1 MCKNIL
7 LTAVLLTSGLTATA
21 TETGDTVLNK
31 TDVKEVVLTDADS
44 VVSLTVKGTKD
55 DPGYTFHYEKRM
67 SADAVSK
74 IDEHSIFGFDL
85 FFSKKRA
92 KNRRLLEDEL
102 RTGGLSY
109 GFVTAI
115 GAPEGLD
122 IDMGSSYEI
131 SWELFNVYKAS
142 RCGHHAVSAGLGLTW
157 RNFRLDGRQRFVKTL
172 DGISLDDYPDG
183 ADIDFS
189 RIKVFSL
196 MVPVSYNYMPARHW
210 LLRFSVIPCFNTY
223 ASIKTRYRN
232 AEGQKVKD
240 MAKHIHQS
248 PVTVDFRVDARW
260 HGVGLYAK
268 YSPCRVIRSDFG
280 PKFTPF
286 STGVSL
292 FF

>member
-7 LTAVLLTSGLTATA
+7 LTAVLLMLGLTAQA
-21 TETGDTVLNK
+21 AETGDTILNK

-67 SADAVSK
+67 NAGAVSK
-74 IDEHSIFGFDL
+74 YDEHSIFGFDL
-85 FFSKKRA
+85 FYSKRNKQKR
-92 KNRRLLEDEL
+92 KLLNDAL
-102 RTGGLSY
+102 MSGSLGI

-122 IDMGSSYEI
+122 VDMGSSYEI
-131 SWELFNVYKAS
+131 SWDIIDAYKAS
-142 RCGHHAVSAGLGLTW
+142 RCGHHAASIGFGLNW

-172 DGISLDDYPDG
+172 DGISLADYPAG

-196 MVPVSYNYMPARHW
+196 MVPVSYNYMPSRHW
-210 LLRFSVIPCFNTY
+210 LLRFSAIPCFNTY

-232 AEGQKVKD
+232 ADGQKVID
-240 MAKHIHQS
+240 MAKHIRQS
-248 PVTVDFRVDARW
+248 PVTVDFRFDVRW
-260 HGVGLYAK
+260 HSIGLYAK
-268 YSPCRVIRSDFG
+268 YSPCRVIRSEFG

-286 STGVSL
+286 STGIAL
-292 FF
+292 YY

>member
-1 MCKNIL
+1 MYKNIL
-7 LTAVLLTSGLTATA
+7 LTAVLLTSVLTATA
-21 TETGDTVLNK
+21 TETGDTILHK
-31 TDVKEVVLTDADS
+31 TDVKEVVLTDNDS
-44 VVSLTVKGTKD
+44 IVALTIKGTKD
-55 DPGYTFHYEKRM
+55 EPDYTFNYEKQM
-67 SADAVSK
+67 KAGAVSK
-74 IDEHSIFGFDL
+74 LTEHSIFGFDL
-85 FFSKKRA
+85 FYSKKN
-92 KNRRLLEDEL
+92 KQNRKLLSDAL
-102 RTGGLSY
+102 MAGGLSF
-109 GFVTAI
+109 GFVTTT

-122 IDMGSSYEI
+122 VDMGSSYEI
-131 SWELFNVYKAS
+131 SWEIFNVYKAS
-142 RCGHHAVSAGLGLTW
+142 RCGHHAVSAGFGLNW
-157 RNFRLDGRQRFVKTL
+157 RNFRLDGRQRFVKTP
-172 DGISLDDYPDG
+172 DGISLADYPAG

-196 MVPVSYNYMPARHW
+196 MVPISYNYKPSRHW